1 MTSVLPF
8 DEINRFNTQI
18 RERFG
23 TEKLKFTDDLD
34 DILDMMFDLFLLAYA
49 MGNEATMENLGYL
62 LPEDTSKLKPTE
74 EEIIKTLDEKVA
86 GKTWRERVKEFFG
99 KAEKGEINLAPGQ
112 SGAENQ
118 DAESGVTNLTDAII
132 RIAETETHRIANT
145 SALNT
150 AKKIGATS
158 KTWVTMMDDK
168 VRDTH
173 SPLESMTIPIDED
186 FYTWDDDFAPAPG
199 LFQLPQ
205 NNINCRCELIFS

>member
-1 MTSVLPF
+1 MPTILPF
-8 DEINRFNTQI
+8 DEVNNFNTQI
-18 RERFG
+18 RERFS

-49 MGNEATMENLGYL
+49 LGNEATIENLGYM
-62 LPEDTSKLKPTE
+62 LPEDTSKLKPTK
-74 EEIIKTLDEKVA
+74 EEITKTLDEKVA
-86 GKTWRERVKEFFG
+86 GKTWRERVKEYFG

-112 SGAENQ
+112 SGTENQ
-118 DAESGVTNLTDAII
+118 DTESGVTNLTDAII

-145 SALNT
+145 SALST
-150 AKKIGATS
+150 AKKIGATA
-158 KTWVTMMDDK
+158 KTWATMMDDK

-173 SPLESMTIPIDED
+173 SPLEGETIPIDED